1 MIVIE
6 KNVGPKIPYEVN
18 GTKITFDDDL
28 MLNLAKRQDEEP
40 VHIVIS
46 RNKAR
51 ALQIGG
57 EDIPAPD
64 VVAATFR
71 QMRESIVRSASDD
84 VEVELSDSV
93 WLRPGSAS
101 ATR

>member
-1 MIVIE
+1 
-6 KNVGPKIPYEVN
+6 
-18 GTKITFDDDL
+18 
-28 MLNLAKRQDEEP
+28 MLQTGARGYTA
-40 VHIVIS
+40 HGM
-46 RNKAR
+46 AR

-64 VVAATFR
+64 GVAATFR

-93 WLRPGSAS
+93 
-101 ATR
+101 